1 MRRPARGL
9 LAPQNRAVSL
19 AVTATMAL
27 SVPTVLRLYAS
38 YNPDRITRD

>member
-9 LAPQNRAVSL
+9 LAPENRAVSL
-19 AVTATMAL
+19 AVMATMAL
-27 SVPTVLRLYAS
+27 TVPAALRLYAS

>member
-9 LAPQNRAVSL
+9 LAPQNRAVAL
-19 AVTATMAL
+19 AVTATMVL
-27 SVPTVLRLYAS
+27 TVPAPLRLYAS